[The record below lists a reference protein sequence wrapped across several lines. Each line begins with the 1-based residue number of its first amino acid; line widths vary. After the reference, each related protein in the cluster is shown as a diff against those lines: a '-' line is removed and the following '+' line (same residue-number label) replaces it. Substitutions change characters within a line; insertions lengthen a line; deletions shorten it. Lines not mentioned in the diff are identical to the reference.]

1 MFEIPQT
8 RRIPEPKSTKRGQN
22 RPKWCERDAASRPRC
37 LDSLLRHQLAGL
49 QTQHSWAMMAGF
61 APQTCTRTCCHL
73 AAPFPASLLPGARF
87 RAAHPP
93 RPHVGSGVHRRGGLG
108 WVKGRRA
115 YEQSPGPI
123 VSRAGTRLRSPCGAA
138 TRQVPTLS
146 IYKIRT
152 RGFTPP
158 FNTFVKLSLALLSF
172 LWHAPDVP
180 CSQGLISSSLERFPT
195 FFTNLRNGGG
205 AAEEGEGFTRIS

>member
-1 MFEIPQT
+1 MKYLKQGGYRAKIDQKG
-8 RRIPEPKSTKRGQN
+8 PKSTKMVRTRRGLEAEVL
-22 RPKWCERDAASRPRC
+22 RFFAATP
-37 LDSLLRHQLAGL
+37 QLAGL

-115 YEQSPGPI
+115 YESSHLDRSYQEQGRGCARPAELRQGKCRRSVSIKSAQGDSPPH
-123 VSRAGTRLRSPCGAA
+123 L
-138 TRQVPTLS
+138 
-146 IYKIRT
+146 
-152 RGFTPP
+152 TP
-158 FNTFVKLSLALLSF
+158 LLSF
-172 LWHAPDVP
+172 L
-180 CSQGLISSSLERFPT
+180 
-195 FFTNLRNGGG
+195 
-205 AAEEGEGFTRIS
+205 

>member
-1 MFEIPQT
+1 MKYIKQGGYRAEI
-8 RRIPEPKSTKRGQN
+8 
-22 RPKWCERDAASRPRC
+22 DH
-37 LDSLLRHQLAGL
+37 HQGL
-49 QTQHSWAMMAGF
+49 
-61 APQTCTRTCCHL
+61 
-73 AAPFPASLLPGARF
+73 
-87 RAAHPP
+87 AAHPP
-93 RPHVGSGVHRRGGLG
+93 RPHVGSGVHYRGGLG

-138 TRQVPTLS
+138 TRQAQANS
-146 IYKIRT
+146 HNR
-152 RGFTPP
+152 

-205 AAEEGEGFTRIS
+205 GGGGGGGVHAHLLIKLPPASCIATLSPLRRRTEFNVYYIDHWSILRSGVHHEEH

>member
-1 MFEIPQT
+1 M
-8 RRIPEPKSTKRGQN
+8 
-22 RPKWCERDAASRPRC
+22 
-37 LDSLLRHQLAGL
+37 LRHQLAGL

-138 TRQVPTLS
+138 TRQAQADS
-146 IYKIRT
+146 HNR
-152 RGFTPP
+152 
-158 FNTFVKLSLALLSF
+158 FNTFVKVVVRKLQGGGRHRGRERWPHLSSAGSGLGAAIAANRPEWPPLARKVSSPRIILRRETIGDEFSSTEASPFCHCITLRRRGLSL
-172 LWHAPDVP
+172 
-180 CSQGLISSSLERFPT
+180 
-195 FFTNLRNGGG
+195 LR
-205 AAEEGEGFTRIS
+205 AAARLCA

>member
-1 MFEIPQT
+1 
-8 RRIPEPKSTKRGQN
+8 
-22 RPKWCERDAASRPRC
+22 
-37 LDSLLRHQLAGL
+37 
-49 QTQHSWAMMAGF
+49 MAGF

-115 YEQSPGPI
+115 YEQSPEPI

-138 TRQVPTLS
+138 TRQAQADS
-146 IYKIRT
+146 HNR
-152 RGFTPP
+152 

-205 AAEEGEGFTRIS
+205 GGGGGGGVHAHLLIKLPAEALRNEILMKRVEITTITF

>member
-1 MFEIPQT
+1 MVRT
-8 RRIPEPKSTKRGQN
+8 RRGLEAEVLRFFAATPAR
-22 RPKWCERDAASRPRC
+22 RPANPTFLGHDGRFCSPNMHPNVLPPRSAISRVVR
-37 LDSLLRHQLAGL
+37 
-49 QTQHSWAMMAGF
+49 
-61 APQTCTRTCCHL
+61 
-73 AAPFPASLLPGARF
+73 LLPGARF

-138 TRQVPTLS
+138 TRQAQADS
-146 IYKIRT
+146 HNR
-152 RGFTPP
+152 

-205 AAEEGEGFTRIS
+205 GGGGGGGVHAHLLIKLPQGNVHDFDCARFHSQNGPL